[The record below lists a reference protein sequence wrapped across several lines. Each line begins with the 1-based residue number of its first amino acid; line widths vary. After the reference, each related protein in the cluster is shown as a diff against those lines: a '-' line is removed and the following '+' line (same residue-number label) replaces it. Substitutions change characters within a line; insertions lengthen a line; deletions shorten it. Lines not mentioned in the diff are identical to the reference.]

1 MRLGKDRKLELIEG
15 VPLFSRCS
23 KRELAK
29 VAAITD
35 TVDLE
40 AGRDLIREGESGREF
55 FVLLEGAVEVRRR
68 GRKIRTLGPGEFFG
82 EVALVSHV
90 PRTASVRT
98 TEPSRALVI
107 RDREFD
113 ALLEQMPAIA
123 LKVLGELADRLA
135 PESV

>member
-15 VPLFSRCS
+15 VPLFARCS
-23 KRELAK
+23 KRELAQ
-29 VAAITD
+29 VAAISD

-40 AGRDLIREGESGREF
+40 AGRELIREGESGREF
-55 FVLLEGAVEVRRR
+55 FVLLEGAVEIRRR
-68 GRKIRTLGPGEFFG
+68 GRKVRTLGPGEFFG

-90 PRTASVRT
+90 PRTATVRT
-98 TEPSRALVI
+98 SEPSRALVI
-107 RDREFD
+107 RDREFE

-123 LKVLGELADRLA
+123 LKVLGALADRLA